1 MLDIKVLPH
10 SHGFAS
16 NTYLLAVGGEC
27 AVIDPSAPYNEGLV
41 GGRVKYI
48 LLTHAHFDHMLDIDE
63 WVEKTGAEVLVGH
76 NDIGALPDSERNCY
90 MLLTRRDHG
99 YYGAATPV
107 FKSTEIYLG
116 GEKIRVISTPGHTPG
131 VISMFWNTRYKG
143 VEYLAGMFGGAG
155 LGALSGGALAR
166 AELPKTMR
174 EDYVRSV
181 NRIIGEPVEVHI
193 GNHPGNNEHIR
204 KAAALTEDYNPF
216 VEERTWVPFLERM
229 RDKVIEDYGIKI

>member
-16 NTYLLAVGGEC
+16 NTYLLTVGGEC
-27 AVIDPSAPYNEGLV
+27 AVIDPSAPYNEALV

-107 FKSTEIYLG
+107 CESTEIYLG

-131 VISMFWNTRYKG
+131 SVSYLIGDLLFVGDTIFAGGGYGKCCFPGGDFSEIRRSINKLLELDENIVVYPGHGESTTVKEYKKD
-143 VEYLAGMFGGAG
+143 FF
-155 LGALSGGALAR
+155 R
-166 AELPKTMR
+166 
-174 EDYVRSV
+174 
-181 NRIIGEPVEVHI
+181 
-193 GNHPGNNEHIR
+193 
-204 KAAALTEDYNPF
+204 
-216 VEERTWVPFLERM
+216 
-229 RDKVIEDYGIKI
+229 